1 MKNLSLTNDDLL
13 TIHRSLSTL
22 QKNHLPFQDHSV
34 DQLLSKV
41 GKMIEN
47 DAFNIVSDLDDEL
60 NKLKFRVKYCKV
72 NDMLYDLDSWEYLL
86 NHTESQLSYLNHW
99 LEEIKKTAP
108 CQK

>member
-13 TIHRSLSTL
+13 TIHRSLATL

-41 GKMIEN
+41 ERMIQN
-47 DAFNIVSDLDDEL
+47 DAFLIVDDLMHQKRQCEY
-60 NKLKFRVKYCKV
+60 RVKYCKV
-72 NDMLYDLDSWEYLL
+72 NDMLYDLDSWEYQL
-86 NHTESQLSYLNHW
+86 NHTESQLAYLNQW
-99 LEEIKKTAP
+99 LDEIKKTAP